1 MCLYTNYLSD
11 WTNGQSWSRAEAALD
26 PHKMT
31 PTQLWVGS
39 GGDFPLRNAELVYND
54 RIGVDFVY
62 AVDQA
67 HAVGV
72 ARVVRS
78 GRIEEVCGR
87 EDVKERLPEDKMGK
101 MC

>member
-1 MCLYTNYLSD
+1 
-11 WTNGQSWSRAEAALD
+11 
-26 PHKMT
+26 MT

-39 GGDFPLRNAELVYND
+39 GVDFPLRNAELVYND
-54 RIGVDFVY
+54 RISVNFVY

-67 HAVGV
+67 HVAGV
-72 ARVVRS
+72 ARVGRW

-87 EDVKERLPEDKMGK
+87 EDVKERLPEGRMGQ